1 MIDKRIIFFTGRK
14 VLVESFLMGRRM
26 KKREEIKGFHSP
38 HILFFLPRKFFYS
51 DSIEVFVRKVY
62 ERLDSPS
69 RNLNGIIVFHF
80 YRASFFFVVG
90 HKIKVDYA
98 RPVRTKEI
106 EGRKARF

>member
-1 MIDKRIIFFTGRK
+1 MGRK
-14 VLVESFLMGRRM
+14 M
-26 KKREEIKGFHSP
+26 KKREEIRGFHSP

-51 DSIEVFVRKVY
+51 DSIEVFVRKID

-80 YRASFFFVVG
+80 YRAGFFFVVG
-90 HKIKVDYA
+90 HKIKVDYT

-106 EGRKARF
+106 ERSETRF